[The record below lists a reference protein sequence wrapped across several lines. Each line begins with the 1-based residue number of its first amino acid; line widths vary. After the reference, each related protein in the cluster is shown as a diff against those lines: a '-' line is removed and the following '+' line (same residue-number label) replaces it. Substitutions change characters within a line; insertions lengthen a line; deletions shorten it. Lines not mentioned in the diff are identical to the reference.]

1 MSELTS
7 PIRWIKAS
15 DQSPGSTGSTIVAQ
29 IEASDDDHYDIIN
42 VRDAEGRHYDILRAN
57 AGQWIDSLGY
67 VVATDRIRC
76 WAPCV
81 PENLPWSMMEE
92 GNTPWDL
99 DYPYS
104 NHFCVIV
111 AKNGELSLLTL
122 FKQDGDD
129 DLWLTLQA
137 DPYEAVDLETFEKW
151 VHVPMPQ

>member
-15 DQSPGSTGSTIVAQ
+15 DQSPGSTDSTIVAQ

-42 VRDAEGRHYDILRAN
+42 IRDPEGRHYDILRAN
-57 AGQWIDSLGY
+57 AGQWIDSQGE
-67 VVATDRIRC
+67 VFAADRIRC

-81 PENLPWSMMEE
+81 AEVLPWNVMEE

-104 NHFCVIV
+104 KHFCVIV

-137 DPYEAVDLETFEKW
+137 DPYEAVDLNTFEKW
-151 VHVPMPQ
+151 AEVPMPQ